1 MMNEYEKQAVDF
13 CNKWEIEIKWMF
25 VGVGVNSEWCD
36 NKKRNHWHWII
47 TKDGKATQGEFW
59 DSVVNTQKTYQD
71 PNKRNN
77 PNNPRAYDLFACLEK
92 YGYDSFEDFCC
103 EFGYDEN
110 SRKTYNTYEA
120 VKKEYNGL
128 VNVFGN
134 NEELWEEFREI
145 R

>member
-25 VGVGVNSEWCD
+25 VGVGVNSEWGD

-77 PNNPRAYDLFACLEK
+77 PRAYDLLACLEK

-103 EFGYDEN
+103 ELGYDEN
-110 SRKTYNTYEA
+110 SRKAYNTYEA

-145 R
+145 C